1 MYSQEGLFPF
11 APGTPLHIS
20 ESQGVDL
27 IVKNCFEVNL
37 KQELGFYPF
46 RQNTFD
52 HGLLHDNFHDHY
64 SGNVYFI
71 VADLCAFQNLRK
83 IKIEVP
89 MFYCTY
95 ENMDFLMNFLLPN
108 EIRVNTLIHIK
119 DGSSY
124 GGSSYP
130 MDFIYQ
136 FQSELKL
143 KRIISDRVFF
153 SDNIAFELI
162 EAGLQEYYNFQIEQN
177 FFNRP
182 NGRISQRIFDD
193 FTLKHS
199 PLDGWKQ
206 ERISLPSNDLS
217 RYDNNLSPL
226 FSLCKRQNV
235 STKLSEAIFR

>member
-1 MYSQEGLFPF
+1 
-11 APGTPLHIS
+11 
-20 ESQGVDL
+20 
-27 IVKNCFEVNL
+27 
-37 KQELGFYPF
+37 
-46 RQNTFD
+46 
-52 HGLLHDNFHDHY
+52 
-64 SGNVYFI
+64 
-71 VADLCAFQNLRK
+71 
-83 IKIEVP
+83 
-89 MFYCTY
+89 
-95 ENMDFLMNFLLPN
+95 MNFLLPN